1 MKIALLSQKTLTD
14 SLFDHDSISC
24 LKSFGELIENNDE
37 KGPSKERLKELIK
50 GADIAISSWGT
61 PALDGE
67 VLDMA
72 PNLKLIVH
80 AAGSVKP
87 ILSDQVYSRGIK
99 VVSNARAI
107 AVGVAETALGLTI
120 YSLKNIHELN
130 NNVHKGEWA
139 KDKMKT
145 RELYKINIGVVGAGW
160 VGKHYIK
167 LLKNF
172 DVKTLLFDP
181 YISEENAESMGV
193 KKAELNELMSSCEVI
208 SLHAPSLPATDKMIN
223 KSNLRLMKDGATL
236 INTARGSLID
246 ENDLYEELKTGRI
259 KACLDVT
266 NPEPPVPDHPLRSL
280 PNIILTPHIAGTV
293 TNGRYRIGDYSV
305 DAIRKFL
312 EGKPIEG
319 EVTEDQLATLA

>member
-1 MKIALLSQKTLTD
+1 
-14 SLFDHDSISC
+14 
-24 LKSFGELIENNDE
+24 
-37 KGPSKERLKELIK
+37 
-50 GADIAISSWGT
+50 
-61 PALDGE
+61 
-67 VLDMA
+67 
-72 PNLKLIVH
+72 
-80 AAGSVKP
+80 
-87 ILSDQVYSRGIK
+87 
-99 VVSNARAI
+99 
-107 AVGVAETALGLTI
+107 
-120 YSLKNIHELN
+120 
-130 NNVHKGEWA
+130 
-139 KDKMKT
+139 
-145 RELYKINIGVVGAGW
+145 
-160 VGKHYIK
+160 
-167 LLKNF
+167 
-172 DVKTLLFDP
+172 
-181 YISEENAESMGV
+181 
-193 KKAELNELMSSCEVI
+193 LMSSCEVI